1 MGINGVILL
10 YGIWNSV
17 TKRFVYGIKEFN
29 QETAW
34 KKFVNMVPKEI
45 HMKWRYEVR
54 KIPKGWVNPKNV
66 NYRR

>member
-1 MGINGVILL
+1 MILL

-17 TKRFVYGIKEFN
+17 TKRFVYGIKEFD

-45 HMKWRYEVR
+45 YMKWRYEVR

>member
-1 MGINGVILL
+1 MILL

-17 TKRFVYGIKEFN
+17 TKRFVYGIKEF
-29 QETAW
+29 EKEMAW

-45 HMKWRYEVR
+45 YMKWRYEVR